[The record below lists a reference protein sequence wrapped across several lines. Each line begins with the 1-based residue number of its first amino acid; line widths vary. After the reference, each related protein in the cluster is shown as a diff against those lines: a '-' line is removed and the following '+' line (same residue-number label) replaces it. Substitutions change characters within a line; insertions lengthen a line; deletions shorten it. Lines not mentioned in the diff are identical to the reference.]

1 LFFFSFLFRR
11 AGFFSL
17 QGGRWG
23 FFFSEGRAKKIVF
36 GLYKKRLEEVVM
48 RGRGRRRRR
57 SLSILIARDLPPRR

>member
-1 LFFFSFLFRR
+1 
-11 AGFFSL
+11 
-17 QGGRWG
+17 
-23 FFFSEGRAKKIVF
+23 VF